1 MFFLSAAPQASCRT
15 ALWHGF
21 AGHVMLP
28 WALQGL
34 EPHGQLLELGSGS
47 AAMAAGTAAR
57 YPQVQVTATDLDPE
71 MVRASA
77 ARLAR
82 YRNAAAEQADVLR
95 LPFADDSFDVVT
107 CFLVLHHVGDWR
119 RGIEQAYR
127 VLRPGGTFVGYDLTD
142 ALLGKASHVADR
154 SPHQFLRPADML
166 AALGA
171 AGFGR
176 PRVSSGFGRQLMRFI
191 AVKPS

>member
-1 MFFLSAAPQASCRT
+1 
-15 ALWHGF
+15 
-21 AGHVMLP
+21 MLP